1 MNTLRALFNARAL
14 LLALL
19 LLVGAPAC
27 AFGAGAP
34 SEPTIVLEPRE
45 GGAGTKV
52 TVRGS
57 GFPAH
62 MELDIRLGPPDVGA
76 SPQAYAVTSTGADG
90 SFATSFI
97 LPNAWPDGRLIDQET
112 LLVIALNSD
121 GSVKAT
127 APFTFRSSS
136 NPETTGKPGS
146 ENGLSPNG

>member
-1 MNTLRALFNARAL
+1 MNRLWALFDARAL

-19 LLVGAPAC
+19 LLVGVAAC
-27 AFGAGAP
+27 VSGAGAP
-34 SEPTIVLEPRE
+34 EEAMIMLEPTE
-45 GGAGTKV
+45 GGPGTEV

-62 MELDIRLGPPDVGA
+62 TQLDFRLGPPDVGA

-97 LPNAWPDGRLIDQET
+97 LPNAWPDGRPIDQET
-112 LLVIALNSD
+112 LLIIALNSD

-127 APFTFRSSS
+127 APFTFHPSSG
-136 NPETTGKPGS
+136 PEATGAPDTK
-146 ENGLSPNG
+146 NGR